1 MKKMARNYTYLSEH
15 QKAAELLKGIVDV
28 ALKKNAPPQVL
39 YSHYNNL
46 FLSYIRTNIN
56 TSILF
61 GKALLSDSE
70 RFQLPT
76 KYEKLF
82 QLHLGT
88 AYLLKG
94 NYADA
99 KARLKTCINML
110 NKDDSDSKIMAY
122 ALNNLGVA
130 YWWHKHPNFYSYE
143 ELYDKEEKD

>member
-1 MKKMARNYTYLSEH
+1 MKS
-15 QKAAELLKGIVDV
+15 IVDI
-28 ALKKNAPPQVL
+28 ALRKNAPPQVL

-46 FLSYIRTNIN
+46 FLNYIKADLN

-70 RFQLPT
+70 RYKIPT

-82 QLHLGT
+82 QLNLGT

-94 NYADA
+94 NYKDA
-99 KARLKTCINML
+99 KGRIKLCINML
-110 NKDDSDSKIMAY
+110 TEDEADRTIKAY

-130 YWWHKHPNFYSYE
+130 SWWHKHPNFDTYS
-143 ELYDKEEKD
+143 ELEDKSEDEKSS